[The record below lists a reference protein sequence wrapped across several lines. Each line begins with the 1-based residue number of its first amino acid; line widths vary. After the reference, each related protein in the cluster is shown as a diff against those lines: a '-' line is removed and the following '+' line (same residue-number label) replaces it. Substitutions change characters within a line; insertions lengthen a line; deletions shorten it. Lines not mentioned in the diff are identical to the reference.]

1 MLLLIIIIIIVI
13 SILASSDGQDT
24 TANAVKAKKAKV
36 DTKGTLDNAASDPL
50 NLKSVIWER
59 EADKSTWTKYSAD
72 QVTIINEAFKTGK
85 TDVDLTD
92 GKSEVTVIFERMVQ
106 RNKKSGWEKRIRCV
120 SADGS
125 SDPDERKSNTVKFKH
140 YCLNGIILPVTAK
153 YFMVF
158 VFPF

>member
-1 MLLLIIIIIIVI
+1 MLSFS

-24 TANAVKAKKAKV
+24 TSNAVKAKRAKV
-36 DTKGTLDNAASDPL
+36 GTDVTLHAAASDAP

-72 QVTIINEAFKTGK
+72 QVMIINEAFKSRK
-85 TDVDLTD
+85 TETDFTD

-120 SADGS
+120 LADGS
-125 SDPDERKSNTVKFKH
+125 SDPDECKPINVKLKH
-140 YCLNGIILPVTAK
+140 YCLNIA
-153 YFMVF
+153 
-158 VFPF
+158 